1 MTAAD
6 SPPPEVKIIK
16 PKVDL
21 RSKAPEVSESLDD
34 LIAKADAA
42 VAEMALE
49 YPARVEEELAKLIVL
64 VEQANTAVGEPQKER
79 LQQIYDMAHDF
90 KGQGGSFGY
99 DLISRI
105 GASLCRLLH
114 SKEVIKQAE
123 GELIKAHYD
132 AFRAVIG
139 NDIKGDGGKLG
150 NQLAGDL
157 ETAAKHFA
165 NEGAE

>member
-1 MTAAD
+1 MSSEEA
-6 SPPPEVKIIK
+6 SPKQVNIIK

-42 VAEMALE
+42 VAEMAQE
-49 YPARVEEELAKLIVL
+49 YPSRVDEELNEMSGLVEEAI
-64 VEQANTAVGEPQKER
+64 ADAGNAQKER
-79 LQQIYDMAHDF
+79 LQKIYDYAHDF

-105 GASLCRLLH
+105 GASLCRLLYE
-114 SKEVIKQAE
+114 KETIKPAE
-123 GELIKAHYD
+123 GELLKAHCD
-132 AFRAVIG
+132 AFRAVIT
-139 NDIKGDGGKLG
+139 NNLKGDGGKIG
-150 NQLAGDL
+150 DQLASGL
-157 ETAAKHFA
+157 EKATQRFA

>member
-1 MTAAD
+1 MAPAD
-6 SPPPEVKIIK
+6 SPPPEVKVVK

-21 RSKAPEVSESLDD
+21 RSKAPEISESLDD

-42 VAEMALE
+42 VAEMAKE
-49 YPARVEEELAKLIVL
+49 YPARVEEELGELIVL
-64 VEQANTAVGEPQKER
+64 VDDAIAAVGEPQKER
-79 LQQIYDMAHDF
+79 LQKIYDYAHDF

-114 SKEVIKQAE
+114 SKETIKQAE

-132 AFRAVIG
+132 AFRAVIA

-150 NQLAGDL
+150 NQLAGGL
-157 ETAAKHFA
+157 ETAAKRFS